1 MKKINFKDLNKR
13 NDYSLFQ
20 FLERGLNMEFIKI
33 GKNYMIK
40 DSNGRI
46 VSEKEKLQLE
56 NNELILNDIKSNNCQ
71 EKTTKKVSKNKKRI
85 KELEKDDN
93 TEVTDDIIKETD
105 TTKEWYIKSLY
116 TKYKRAR

>member
-1 MKKINFKDLNKR
+1 MKKINFKDLNKK
-13 NDYSLFQ
+13 NNYSLFQ
-20 FLERGLNMEFIKI
+20 FLERGLNMKFIKI

-105 TTKEWYIKSLY
+105 TTKK
-116 TKYKRAR
+116 

>member
-46 VSEKEKLQLE
+46 VSGKEKLQLE

-71 EKTTKKVSKNKKRI
+71 EKTTKKISKNKKKI

-105 TTKEWYIKSLY
+105 TTKE
-116 TKYKRAR
+116 

>member
-20 FLERGLNMEFIKI
+20 FLERGLNMEFVKI

-71 EKTTKKVSKNKKRI
+71 EKTTKKISKNKKKI

-93 TEVTDDIIKETD
+93 TEVTDDIIKKTD
-105 TTKEWYIKSLY
+105 TTKK
-116 TKYKRAR
+116 